1 MQTKHKSE
9 IANSQPIRAIELES
23 KEHTIGKSRGF
34 RRVSFSSSGA
44 IQTTWLRRRRE
55 AKDEDEDTELGGTEG
70 DCFLQLQVGDTL
82 SVERLCDAIIS
93 LLRFEFQLG
102 YFAFQLS
109 VSAANK
115 GQPPHPQ
122 RSYLN
127 STCENLILF
136 FILFFSI
143 FVVLVWTD

>member
-9 IANSQPIRAIELES
+9 IANSQTNRAIKQS
-23 KEHTIGKSRGF
+23 KEHTIGKSRGL

-55 AKDEDEDTELGGTEG
+55 AKDEDEDTELGDTEG

-109 VSAANK
+109 VSAAHK

-122 RSYLN
+122 RSYLYF
-127 STCENLILF
+127 TWEPF